1 MVVHPSIPAK
11 TVPEFIAYAKANP
24 RQLNMASPG
33 NGSPNHVSGELFK
46 MMTGVDMVHVPYR
59 GGGPA
64 LTDLL
69 GGQVQVY
76 FPTTVSSIGYIKA
89 GKLRALAVTTA
100 TRSDALP
107 DIPTVGEFL
116 PGYEA
121 SPWYGVG
128 VPKNTPAEIVDK
140 LNEAINAGL
149 ADPTIKA
156 RLADLDGLPIP
167 MSPAEFGKFIADET
181 EKWAKVVKFSGAKPY

>member
-1 MVVHPSIPAK
+1 
-11 TVPEFIAYAKANP
+11 
-24 RQLNMASPG
+24 
-33 NGSPNHVSGELFK
+33 
-46 MMTGVDMVHVPYR
+46 MVHVPYR
-59 GGGPA
+59 SGGPA

-69 GGQVQVY
+69 GGQVQVM
-76 FPTTVSSIGYIKA
+76 FATTVSSIGYIRA
-89 GKLRALAVTTA
+89 GQLRALAVTTG

-121 SPWYGVG
+121 SFWYGVG